1 MSVYGLEWVGYL
13 DPARQSIRFSGHD
26 PGREVKADPA
36 LDFRRKRD
44 CVVRI
49 DAWCMSD
56 GKDEERGLPVG
67 FANGQ
72 GKHEGGPILLAFFPP
87 PLVFIRPEISISD
100 N

>member
-1 MSVYGLEWVGYL
+1 
-13 DPARQSIRFSGHD
+13 
-26 PGREVKADPA
+26 
-36 LDFRRKRD
+36 
-44 CVVRI
+44 
-49 DAWCMSD
+49 MSD